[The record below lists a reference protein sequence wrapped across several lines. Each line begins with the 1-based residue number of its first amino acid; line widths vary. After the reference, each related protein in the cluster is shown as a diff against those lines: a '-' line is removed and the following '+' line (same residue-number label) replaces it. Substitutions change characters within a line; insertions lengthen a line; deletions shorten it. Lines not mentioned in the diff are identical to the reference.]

1 MLYADHCSYL
11 EGIAYF
17 RSGSIIIT
25 VRIISQAF
33 LNPL

>member
-1 MLYADHCSYL
+1 MLCEEHCSYL

-17 RSGSIIIT
+17 GSGSIIIT